1 MLIAYF
7 SSNLD
12 FLIFFCKNDFV
23 IMYNKK
29 ESIEDYLEK
38 ILMLKKNQDLV
49 RAIDIATFM
58 SFSKASVSV
67 ALKKLKSYGY
77 VTVDEKTGDI
87 NLTEEGQRIAEAT
100 YERHLVI
107 SKALMQIGVSEEN
120 AYEDACAV
128 EHIISDETFE
138 ALKKIVKK

>member
-1 MLIAYF
+1 
-7 SSNLD
+7 
-12 FLIFFCKNDFV
+12 
-23 IMYNKK
+23 MYNKK

-38 ILMLKKNQDLV
+38 ILMLKEQQDLV
-49 RAIDIATFM
+49 RAIDLANFM

-77 VTVDEKTGDI
+77 VFVDEETGNI
-87 NLTEEGQRIAEAT
+87 TLSQEGEAIAKAT

-107 SKALMQIGVSEEN
+107 SKALMQIGVSEKN

-128 EHIISDETFE
+128 EHIISDETFQV
-138 ALKKIVKK
+138 LKEKFKK

>member
-1 MLIAYF
+1 
-7 SSNLD
+7 
-12 FLIFFCKNDFV
+12 
-23 IMYNKK
+23 MYNKK

-38 ILMLKKNQDLV
+38 ILMLKKDQELV

-87 NLTEEGQRIAEAT
+87 NLTQEGQTIAEAT

-107 SKALMQIGVSEEN
+107 SKALMQIGVKEET

-138 ALKKIVKK
+138 ALKKVMKK

>member
-1 MLIAYF
+1 
-7 SSNLD
+7 
-12 FLIFFCKNDFV
+12 
-23 IMYNKK
+23 MYNKK

-38 ILMLKKNQDLV
+38 ILMLKKDQDLV
-49 RAIDIATFM
+49 RAIDIASFM

-138 ALKKIVKK
+138 ALKKVVKK

>member
-1 MLIAYF
+1 
-7 SSNLD
+7 
-12 FLIFFCKNDFV
+12 
-23 IMYNKK
+23 MYNKK

-38 ILMLKKNQDLV
+38 ILMLKKEQELV

-87 NLTEEGQRIAEAT
+87 NLTPEGQSIAEAT

-107 SKALMQIGVSEEN
+107 SKALMQIGVKEDT

-138 ALKKIVKK
+138 ALKKVVKK